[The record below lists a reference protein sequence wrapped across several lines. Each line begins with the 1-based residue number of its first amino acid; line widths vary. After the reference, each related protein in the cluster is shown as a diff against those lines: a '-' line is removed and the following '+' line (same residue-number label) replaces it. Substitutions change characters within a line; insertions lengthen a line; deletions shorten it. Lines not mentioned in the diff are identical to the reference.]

1 MIIFNEGAQ
10 VAAAV
15 FSGAL
20 IDQTISYD
28 QMEKIN

>member
-1 MIIFNEGAQ
+1 MIIIIIIIIIFHEGAQ

-20 IDQTISYD
+20 ISYL
-28 QMEKIN
+28 IN